1 MTLPTISKK
10 SVERAEIASEV
21 EAFLNGGGKIEEVGQ
36 TKIVDKVFLTCPN
49 GVTTESVQDRQ
60 ARKKKA
66 ALRGARKSAI
76 SRKPN

>member
-10 SVERAEIASEV
+10 SAERNEIASEV

-36 TKIVDKVFLTCPN
+36 TKIIDKVFLACPD

-66 ALRGARKSAI
+66 ALRGARKSVI
-76 SRKPN
+76 SRKTK